1 MRMEKILT
9 ELMRAAG
16 RIMLS
21 AHLEEDN
28 SDGAVSE
35 KTGSA
40 NFVTKY
46 DVAVQEF
53 LMEEIKMMKCVFSD
67 TETRLPCLR

>member
-1 MRMEKILT
+1 MNIEATMT
-9 ELMRAAG
+9 ELMREAG
-16 RIMLS
+16 NIMLS
-21 AHLEEDN
+21 AHLEENN

-46 DVAVQEF
+46 ELYV
-53 LMEEIKMMKCVFSD
+53 
-67 TETRLPCLR
+67 